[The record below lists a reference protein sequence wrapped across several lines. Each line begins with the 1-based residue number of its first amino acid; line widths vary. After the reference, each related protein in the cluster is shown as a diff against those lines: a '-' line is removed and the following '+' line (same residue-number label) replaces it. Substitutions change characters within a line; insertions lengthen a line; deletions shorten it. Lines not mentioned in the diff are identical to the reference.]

1 MKIRNEGFVL
11 MLNRSVY
18 LLPSSS
24 VHDIFGVSMKLF
36 PCKALF

>member
-1 MKIRNEGFVL
+1 MKIRKEGFVL

-24 VHDIFGVSMKLF
+24 VHDIFWCLHDVVSM
-36 PCKALF
+36 